1 MENEGHGEVM
11 VELTLIGFLLV
22 LGPLAY
28 FFGVDSRTGD
38 VRGGWPGEPR
48 H

>member
-1 MENEGHGEVM
+1 MEELSHGEFV
-11 VELTLIGFLLV
+11 VELTLIALLLV

-38 VRGGWPGEPR
+38 ARGGWPGTAR

>member
-1 MENEGHGEVM
+1 MENVSHGEFM
-11 VELTLIGFLLV
+11 VELTLIALLLA

-38 VRGGWPGEPR
+38 VRGGWPGSSR